1 MVYLSRTEG
10 CNDREGLIEW
20 LIDLS
25 GTEYSVKEVSFYCS
39 TAASTFPFNL
49 DSSFSKAF
57 QRTVSLAHNSL
68 DLTYKPVGNQQQHMP
83 Y

>member
-1 MVYLSRTEG
+1 MVYLSQTEG

-25 GTEYSVKEVSFYCS
+25 GTQYSVKEVSFPFLI
-39 TAASTFPFNL
+39 AASSFPFNL

-57 QRTVSLAHNSL
+57 QHTTVWI
-68 DLTYKPVGNQQQHMP
+68 
-83 Y
+83 

>member
-25 GTEYSVKEVSFYCS
+25 GTEYSVKEVRFSCS
-39 TAASTFPFNL
+39 TAASSFPFNL

-57 QRTVSLAHNSL
+57 QRTCANFNSFVS
-68 DLTYKPVGNQQQHMP
+68 TQQP
-83 Y
+83 GFNL

>member
-25 GTEYSVKEVSFYCS
+25 EYSVKEVCLPFL
-39 TAASTFPFNL
+39 TAASGFPFNL
-49 DSSFSKAF
+49 DSSFSKASK
-57 QRTVSLAHNSL
+57 RTCANFNSF
-68 DLTYKPVGNQQQHMP
+68 VGTQ
-83 Y
+83 